1 MKKESYII
9 NISLGTILKITLFL
23 ILLYLLLFF
32 KTLVLSILTAVVLAS
47 AVEPAI
53 IRLEKMKI
61 PRVFS
66 ATIVYVLLLIFML
79 VVLFYLIPI
88 LLTQAVN
95 IYKTI
100 PQQISVL
107 ESSFQSLIVQYPI
120 FEKIMVLLK
129 NKIQEDPFSMGGNA
143 LTGAII
149 NIFGGVF
156 NFVLIFVISFYLAVQ
171 SHGIEIFI
179 RLITPPKYTKYAIN
193 LWKRGQRKIG
203 LWMQGQIL
211 LGFLIGSLTYL
222 GLMVFFGFKES
233 MLLALIAAVS
243 ELIPVVGPFVA
254 ALPAVGVA
262 FTNGGISL
270 VWGVV
275 VFYFIIQMIE
285 NNLIYPLVVKKV
297 VGVPSLLV
305 IIALI
310 VGFQLF
316 GFLGVVLAVPVSAV
330 LMEYIKDVEKK
341 QREAIKRGEEKEVHL
356 AKKS

>member
-1 MKKESYII
+1 
-9 NISLGTILKITLFL
+9 
-23 ILLYLLLFF
+23 
-32 KTLVLSILTAVVLAS
+32 
-47 AVEPAI
+47 
-53 IRLEKMKI
+53 
-61 PRVFS
+61 
-66 ATIVYVLLLIFML
+66 
-79 VVLFYLIPI
+79 
-88 LLTQAVN
+88 
-95 IYKTI
+95 
-100 PQQISVL
+100 
-107 ESSFQSLIVQYPI
+107 
-120 FEKIMVLLK
+120 
-129 NKIQEDPFSMGGNA
+129 
-143 LTGAII
+143 
-149 NIFGGVF
+149 
-156 NFVLIFVISFYLAVQ
+156 
-171 SHGIEIFI
+171 
-179 RLITPPKYTKYAIN
+179 
-193 LWKRGQRKIG
+193 
-203 LWMQGQIL
+203 MQGQIL